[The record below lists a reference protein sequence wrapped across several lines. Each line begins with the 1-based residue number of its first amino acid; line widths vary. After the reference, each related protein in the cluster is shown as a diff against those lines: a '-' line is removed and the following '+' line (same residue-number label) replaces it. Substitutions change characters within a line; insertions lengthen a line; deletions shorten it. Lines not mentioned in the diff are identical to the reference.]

1 MGLAG
6 SPLSGSIFALSSS
19 DMPFLKAL
27 MPDAKSPIS
36 SEILPRPPNS
46 SRTATI
52 TSSQCIQLKEPI
64 AFSSAGFGHAARDH
78 PRLSSWKLGFGDGKN
93 KDFGRFAAVFAPSF
107 GLQ

>member
-1 MGLAG
+1 MVFAG
-6 SPLSGSIFALSSS
+6 SLLPASTFALSSS

-27 MPDAKSPIS
+27 IPDAKSPIS

-64 AFSSAGFGHAARDH
+64 APSSAGFGHAARDP
-78 PRLSSWKLGFGDGKN
+78 PRLSDRKLGFGDGKN
-93 KDFGRFAAVFAPSF
+93 KEIGRA
-107 GLQ
+107 